1 MFKDKVKK
9 KKIKTLSKA
18 KKEAWTEFSK
28 YIRTRDCLK
37 TTGKITEGICISCGK
52 LFIFK
57 KLQAG
62 HFIPGRH
69 NGNLFSEKFVNAQCW
84 QCNAPAF
91 LGGKNGNALAYR
103 RTMIKL
109 YGENAEQE
117 AEQEASQQIIRKVF
131 NYEELKDY
139 YKKETKKLLKE

>member
-1 MFKDKVKK
+1 MKKPKK
-9 KKIKTLSKA
+9 KPNLKKLAWKT
-18 KKEAWTEFSK
+18 FSE

-37 TTGKITEGICISCGK
+37 TTKSRDWGVCITCGK
-52 LFIFK
+52 TFPFK

-69 NGNLFSEKFVNAQCW
+69 NANLFSERFVNAQCW

-103 RTMIKL
+103 KAMIRM
-109 YGENAEQE
+109 YGENAEELAEKE
-117 AEQEASQQIIRKVF
+117 ANQTIQYKDCDYKEIRKKF
-131 NYEELKDY
+131 KQ
-139 YKKETKKLLKE
+139 KLEQLLTSLPND

>member
-1 MFKDKVKK
+1 MKA
-9 KKIKTLSKA
+9 KKIKTKTLSKA
-18 KKEAWTEFSK
+18 KKECWAEFSK

-37 TTGKITEGICISCGK
+37 TTGHSDQGICVSCGK
-52 LFIFK
+52 LAEFK

-103 RTMIKL
+103 RAMIKM

-117 AEQEASQQIIRKVF
+117 AEDEAKQMIIRKVF
-131 NYEELKDY
+131 NYEEMKLE
-139 YKKETKKLLKE
+139 YKQKTKELLGGR